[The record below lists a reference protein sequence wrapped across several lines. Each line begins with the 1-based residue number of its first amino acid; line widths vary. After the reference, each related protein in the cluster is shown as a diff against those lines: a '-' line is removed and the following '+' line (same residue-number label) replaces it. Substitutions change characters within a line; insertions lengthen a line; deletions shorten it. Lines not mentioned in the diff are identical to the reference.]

1 MENNNP
7 GMSRVIIERQKMRES
22 HEEYMK
28 RRMRELDEEE
38 GVKSYPTNYSLSK
51 RLDKVEE
58 LLYNILE
65 NKEK

>member
-1 MENNNP
+1 MK
-7 GMSRVIIERQKMRES
+7 GRKMQER

-28 RRMRELDEEE
+28 RRMREQDEKEN
-38 GVKSYPTNYSLSK
+38 VKYYLTTHSLSK

>member
-1 MENNNP
+1 MK
-7 GMSRVIIERQKMRES
+7 GRQMRES

-28 RRMRELDEEE
+28 RRMREQDEKE

-58 LLYNILE
+58 QLNTLINSLHVLDRS
-65 NKEK
+65 

>member
-1 MENNNP
+1 
-7 GMSRVIIERQKMRES
+7 
-22 HEEYMK
+22 MK